1 MSLSL
6 NSINIYLYFTAKQQL
21 FPCKLPEI
29 NVILITLQQAEHTQ
43 TGRPKGRHIDR
54 RQDEATPRRLSTC
67 LAENLN
73 KFICHYVQSI
83 SYRPEQSRP
92 GLNWPGLAWHR
103 QQNTNG
109 WKSTYTQTHTHTQ
122 WPQQQPQQIN
132 KQNKHL
138 SCCIDAKNVLQFPTG
153 ANALLPFYV
162 LWILAISPDR
172 YHTRCWPHFI
182 YCQHKAPCT
191 NWPKC

>member
-21 FPCKLPEI
+21 LPCKLPEI

-43 TGRPKGRHIDR
+43 TGRPRDRHIDR

-83 SYRPEQSRP
+83 SYRIEQSRP
-92 GLNWPGLAWHR
+92 GLNWPGLE
-103 QQNTNG
+103 
-109 WKSTYTQTHTHTQ
+109 STAEYKCLEKYLHTHTHTQ

-132 KQNKHL
+132 KQTNICHVALMLKM
-138 SCCIDAKNVLQFPTG
+138 CCNF
-153 ANALLPFYV
+153 
-162 LWILAISPDR
+162 
-172 YHTRCWPHFI
+172 
-182 YCQHKAPCT
+182 
-191 NWPKC
+191 